1 MKVQY
6 SDFSPPGPVYPD
18 RRDLNDEDLLNGMLE
33 VMVAQQEDTLEA
45 YRSKF
50 QNTKKSTKWRE
61 VDIQL
66 EMKNFM
72 QDHIC
77 KSVIPDRIM
86 IDR

>member
-6 SDFSPPGPVYPD
+6 SDFSLPGLVYPN
-18 RRDLNDEDLLNGMLE
+18 RLDLNDEDSLNDMLE

-66 EMKNFM
+66 EMENFM

-77 KSVIPDRIM
+77 KSVMPDRIM